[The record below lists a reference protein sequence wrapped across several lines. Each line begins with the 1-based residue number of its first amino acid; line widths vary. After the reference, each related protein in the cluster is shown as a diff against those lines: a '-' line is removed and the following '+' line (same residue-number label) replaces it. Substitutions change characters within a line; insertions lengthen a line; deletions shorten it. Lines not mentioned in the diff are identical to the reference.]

1 MKINKYN
8 FLILVFCFVVVS
20 LNAQEKK
27 PKKHKKEA
35 TLVEATPEA
44 LVVEGLNLGNK
55 APEIEMTDPSGQ
67 IIKLSSLKGKIVLI
81 DFWASW
87 CRPCRMENP
96 AVVAAWTKY
105 KDQKLKNGNGFTIYS
120 VSLDQNKEAWQMG
133 ITTDGLVWPSHVSD
147 LLGWNN
153 TAAMK
158 YGVGGIPTNFLI
170 DGDGII
176 IGKVLRGGDLEKA
189 LENLLIKN

>member
-8 FLILVFCFVVVS
+8 FLILVFFLGAVS
-20 LNAQEKK
+20 MNAQDKK
-27 PKKHKKEA
+27 SKKHKKEEA
-35 TLVEATPEA
+35 LVEAAPA
-44 LVVEGLNLGNK
+44 VLVVEGLNLGNK
-55 APEIEMTDPSGQ
+55 APEIEMADPAGQ
-67 IIKLSSLKGKIVLI
+67 IVKLSSLKGKIVLV

-96 AVVAAWTKY
+96 AVVAAWAKY
-105 KDQKLKNGNGFTIYS
+105 KDQKLKNGNGFTVYS
-120 VSLDQNKEAWQMG
+120 VSLDQNKEAWQQG
-133 ITTDGLVWPSHVSD
+133 INTDGLVWPSHVSD

-153 TAAMK
+153 AAAIK

-176 IGKVLRGGDLEKA
+176 IGKSLRGADLEKA
-189 LENLLIKN
+189 LENIVVKN